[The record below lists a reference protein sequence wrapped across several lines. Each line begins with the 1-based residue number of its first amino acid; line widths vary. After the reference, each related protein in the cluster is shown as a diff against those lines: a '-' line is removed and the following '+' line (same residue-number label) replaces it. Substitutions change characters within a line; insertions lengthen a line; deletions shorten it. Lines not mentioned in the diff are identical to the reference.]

1 MSILYVDNTYR
12 VNVSFTTW
20 DDDTNTSSSK
30 SPISIT
36 YTEYKDSVDPAN
48 ILSTGTPTGSG
59 DSYYYDYTP
68 TATGNYFIVFDATFD
83 NPDATP
89 STVTESIVHE
99 FQVVKDGASS
109 SKSTVFDTLIED
121 ETIEIS
127 SGMSPMF
134 LNPEEIQAHFA
145 EASLLQ
151 IAELIH
157 FASIEVLEILDTT
170 KEDTAYTDLP
180 YVAIEYIQAS
190 VLCSLDKIY
199 GYDNADSV
207 RLGDLSVNYNN
218 NSGGSSRYVNRG
230 SATTPCEA
238 AAALRKELLMES
250 TKFGSGRGPRHFTRS
265 SRNANPMPD
274 RTILYAGEPE
284 KDLRE
289 LEWNRGLRSLDD

>member
-20 DDDTNTSSSK
+20 NDETNTSSTK
-30 SPISIT
+30 TPTSIT
-36 YTEYKDSVDPAN
+36 YTEYKDSVDAAN
-48 ILSTGTPTGSG
+48 IQSTGTPTSSG
-59 DSYYYDYTP
+59 DGYYYDYTP
-68 TATGNYFIVFDATFD
+68 TATGNYFIVFDAVFVTAG
-83 NPDATP
+83 ATP
-89 STVTESIVHE
+89 SSVTESVVHE

-109 SKSTVFDTLIED
+109 SKSTVFDTLLED
-121 ETIEIS
+121 EIIEIS
-127 SGMSPMF
+127 SGMTPMF
-134 LNPEEIQAHFA
+134 LNPEEIQAIFA

-157 FASIEVLEILDTT
+157 FASIEVLEILNTT
-170 KEDTAYTDLP
+170 KEDTTYADLP
-180 YVAIEYIQAS
+180 YIAIEYIQAS

-207 RLGDLSVNYNN
+207 RLGDFSVNYNN

-230 SATTPCEA
+230 SATTPCEV

-250 TKFGSGRGPRHFTRS
+250 TKFGSGRGPKHFTRS

-274 RTILYAGEPE
+274 RTILYAGEPR
-284 KDLRE
+284 KDLEE
-289 LEWNRGLRSLDD
+289 LKWNRGLRSLDD